1 MSAPPS
7 DNALYALVAEF
18 ADSDTLLAAA
28 HRVRETG
35 YTRTDAFSP
44 VPVHGLAEALGARR
58 TILPWIVFLGG
69 LLGCIGGFYLQYWV
83 SVLEYPVNVGGRPMN
98 SWPSF
103 IPITFEC
110 TILGAGLSTI
120 IGMLALNGLPR
131 PYHPVFN
138 TPGFERASDDGF
150 FLCVESEDPQFDLVG
165 TRAFLEGAGAT
176 QVSAVHHTPEHAPAL
191 GGAAPEESM
200 GA

>member
-1 MSAPPS
+1 MSAPS
-7 DNALYALVAEF
+7 TDNTLYALVAEF

-28 HRVRETG
+28 HRTREAG
-35 YTRTDAFSP
+35 YTQTDAFAP

-83 SVLEYPVNVGGRPMN
+83 SVMEYPVNIGGRPLN

-103 IPITFEC
+103 IPVTFEC
-110 TILGAGLSTI
+110 TILGAGLFTI

-138 TPGFERASDDGF
+138 TPGFERASDDRF
-150 FLCVESEDPQFDLVG
+150 FLCIESDDPQFDLDR
-165 TRAFLEGAGAT
+165 TRAFLEDTGPDR
-176 QVSAVHHTPEHAPAL
+176 VSAVHHTPEHAPTL
-191 GGAAPEESM
+191 GEAVPEEST